1 MRTEREVV
9 RLRRAMTVGTVRRI
23 LDGSFLFVPL
33 IRVFARTG
41 KPQRVEKLIGQPRSW
56 KPNSPGAS
64 SVCPRPCV
72 RVSVPLFASLRP
84 CASECVH
91 PSVCQPAAVRKWG
104 ARSAAVVRKCVRTI
118 RDGRAAGGAGRSGP
132 IRSEISLP
140 RRAARSARGCC
151 AGSIARDAGIPG
163 RRLVSVRCGF
173 EQKGNSGSLSTCF
186 YIRSAFDELRI
197 RRLH

>member
-84 CASECVH
+84 CASECVP
-91 PSVCQPAAVRKWG
+91 PSVCRPAAVRKWG

-118 RDGRAAGGAGRSGP
+118 RDGRAAGGAGRCRVG
-132 IRSEISLP
+132 RLGLHG
-140 RRAARSARGCC
+140 AVALARLHAMPESRDDGLYPCAVDLSKRGTPVLFQPVFT
-151 AGSIARDAGIPG
+151 SG
-163 RRLVSVRCGF
+163 RRSTSCGF
-173 EQKGNSGSLSTCF
+173 EDFIETAGQPK
-186 YIRSAFDELRI
+186 
-197 RRLH
+197 